1 MSASV
6 LSNKNYSQTVIEQA
20 VKVCK
25 QVENRHAKWIVNH
38 KYLLDQNEID
48 PLLSQQGTSCDTNV
62 DEKGRIADNQRI
74 LLACEQMRVNERQ
87 FTADIKQARHSKI
100 LAQTLKMAIVALEN
114 RCNHPDMLRVL
125 NVHTGFADFASFAY
139 GPNLTFQ
146 KLGSLTLVHNSFAM
160 NILELVNNPRFC
172 KQTQKKPSNI
182 SDAKTAIG
190 FIGIENCRMLS
201 PLLMAKPLLN
211 LTDKNTK
218 LIAAKMWQHS
228 IIMANVTRMRLQHIG
243 YKEPDEGVLLGVLRG
258 LGQFAI
264 CNHFTHAFE
273 DALVS
278 VMQTFREKEQM
289 DDYFACADIKP
300 SLSFL
305 PAVIEAWEKPITKR
319 IIEHM
324 DWSANVLHLKIAL
337 EEDLNN
343 VPVHARSKHGAALG
357 QARTYAIFDT
367 MARSNAFLNDD
378 TGYWFANMRMDNDM
392 IKMAKMSQPGKFTL
406 AT

>member
-1 MSASV
+1 MSASI

-20 VKVCK
+20 AKVCK

-48 PLLSQQGTSCDTNV
+48 PLLSQQDISCDSKV
-62 DEKGRIADNQRI
+62 DENGRITDNQRI
-74 LLACEQMRVNERQ
+74 LLACEQMRVKERQ
-87 FTADIKQARHSKI
+87 FTAGIKQARHNKI
-100 LAQTLKMAIVALEN
+100 LAQTLKVAIEALEN
-114 RCNHPDMLRVL
+114 RCSNPDVSRVL

-146 KLGSLTLVHNSFAM
+146 KLGSLTSSHHALAM

-172 KQTQKKPSNI
+172 KQTKKKPINI
-182 SDAKTAIG
+182 PDAKTAIG
-190 FIGIENCRMLS
+190 FIGIENCRMLY
-201 PLLMAKPLLN
+201 PILMVKPLLN
-211 LTDKNTK
+211 FTDENTK
-218 LIAAKMWQHS
+218 LIATKMWQHS
-228 IIMANVTRMRLQHIG
+228 IIMANVTRMRLQDIG

-258 LGQFAI
+258 VGQFAI

-273 DALVS
+273 DALVLM
-278 VMQTFREKEQM
+278 MQTFRKRRQM

-305 PAVIEAWEKPITKR
+305 PSVIEAWEKQITRK

-324 DWSANVLHLKIAL
+324 DWSNNVRHLKIAL

-343 VPVHARSKHGAALG
+343 VPVHERSKHGAALG
-357 QARTYAIFDT
+357 QARSYAIFDT
-367 MARSNAFLNDD
+367 MARSNAFISDD
-378 TGYWFANMRMDNDM
+378 TGYWFANMRMDSDM